1 MGLNPVLIWDI
12 DGTILTT
19 GGRGFPSLVR
29 AVQEVTGNVNNS
41 ERYSMTHGITDI
53 EVIKLLSQ
61 NKSEPI
67 SNFEVNT
74 ILAHYE
80 KYIEEIF
87 TLAPPRILPS
97 IRETLNL
104 IKSKSEYRMLIGTGN
119 SFGGAEIKLRTSGA
133 IKFFS
138 ESNFFCSDIQ
148 NSRRINVIQSA
159 KNNLEHNEFGIV
171 IGDTPSDIECAKDS
185 GLNCIAIASGSFSF
199 EELQKYGAD
208 KVLSESWTPD
218 ELLIY
223 IKKIN
228 REKSI

>member
-1 MGLNPVLIWDI
+1 LGLNPVLIWDI

-29 AVQEVTGNVNNS
+29 AVQEVTGTSSNS

-53 EVIKLLSQ
+53 EVIQLLTR
-61 NKSEPI
+61 NNSEPI
-67 SNFEVNT
+67 TNFDVNT
-74 ILAHYE
+74 ILALYE

-104 IKSKSEYRMLIGTGN
+104 INSKSEYKLFIGTGN

-138 ESNFFCSDIQ
+138 ESNFFCADVQ
-148 NSRRINVIQSA
+148 NSRRINIIQSA
-159 KNNLEHNEFGIV
+159 KNHLEHNEFGIV

-185 GLNCIAIASGSFSF
+185 GLHCIAIASGSFDF
-199 EELQKYGAD
+199 EELQKCGAD
-208 KVLSESWTPD
+208 KVLSKSWTSE

-223 IKKIN
+223 VKEIN
-228 REKSI
+228 REKSM